1 MTTKDLKDLK
11 QYLFKGFIEAMIIAG
26 IWFSIIILGILI
38 IQSPNWILIVIAW
51 GLALIIDSL
60 FIKNRISIQIK

>member
-11 QYLFKGFIEAMIIAG
+11 QYLFKGFIEAMIITG
-26 IWFSIIILGILI
+26 IWFSIILLGCIIILY
-38 IQSPNWILIVIAW
+38 PNWILIVIAW
-51 GLALIIDSL
+51 GLALIVDGL

>member
-11 QYLFKGFIEAMIIAG
+11 QYLFKGFIETMIIVG
-26 IWFSIIILGILI
+26 IWFSLIILGILI
-38 IQSPNWILIVIAW
+38 IPSPNWILMVVAW

>member
-1 MTTKDLKDLK
+1 MAVKDYKNLK
-11 QYLFKGFIEAMIIAG
+11 QSLFKGFIEAMIIVG

-38 IQSPNWILIVIAW
+38 IPSPNWILMVVAW

>member
-11 QYLFKGFIEAMIIAG
+11 QYLFKGFIETMIIVG
-26 IWFSIIILGILI
+26 IWFSIIILGCII
-38 IQSPNWILIVIAW
+38 IQSPNWILVVVAW
-51 GLALIIDSL
+51 GLALIVDGL